1 MNARLSFGNRLLLCL
16 VAPALLFVLALAA
29 ALWGTRTTQAIF
41 RGALQGEVRLAQ
53 SMAEVR
59 AQGLRSGQLMRD
71 ASVSP
76 SDKPARAAALAAVK
90 SFGEAIANSVDFAR
104 GAAFEAAV
112 TELAKRARAHAAL
125 QQKVLELIVENPG
138 EVLMMIMTDES
149 PAWNKLHADLTR
161 IIDEAEASALAAG
174 AAADAGA
181 ARSLAVAAALASLAL
196 FAAAGLAWLLR
207 RTVARELGAEPA
219 QVRAALER
227 IAEGDLRAEL
237 HAPADAEHSLLGVVA
252 TMGAALQ
259 RLVLQVR
266 EASRSIEQASAE
278 VAAGNFDMSQ
288 RTERTAANLQ
298 QTASAMGEL
307 TSNLQQSAS
316 AASTANELAQ
326 SAADVAQ
333 RGGTAVS
340 QVVSTMDEIHE
351 SARRIA
357 DIIGVI
363 DGIAFQTNILALNA
377 AVEAAR
383 AGEQGRGFA
392 VVASEV
398 RSLAQRSAGAAR
410 EIKSLIGTSV
420 DRVASGARLVKD
432 AGQTMN
438 EIVGSVGRVSEVI
451 GRITHATGEQS
462 GGLGRINGSVLQLDE
477 MTQQN
482 AALVEQSAAAAQS
495 LKKQADRLAATVAVF
510 RLAEAPAAH

>member
-1 MNARLSFGNRLLLCL
+1 M
-16 VAPALLFVLALAA
+16 
-29 ALWGTRTTQAIF
+29 
-41 RGALQGEVRLAQ
+41 RLAQ
-53 SMAEVR
+53 SVAELR

-76 SDKPARAAALAAVK
+76 ADKGARAAALAAAK
-90 SFGEAIANSVDFAR
+90 SFGDAVGATVDIAR
-104 GAAFEAAV
+104 GGPFEGAV
-112 TELAKRARAHAAL
+112 AELAKRARAHAAL
-125 QQKVLELIVENPG
+125 QHKVLELIAENPG
-138 EVLMMIMTDES
+138 EVLMTIMNDES
-149 PAWNKLHADLTR
+149 PAWNRLHGELTKVMGEVDVSAR
-161 IIDEAEASALAAG
+161 AASD
-174 AAADAGA
+174 AADSAA
-181 ARSLAVAAALASLAL
+181 ARSLATAAALAALAL
-196 FAAAGLAWLLR
+196 LAAAGLAWLLR
-207 RTVARELGAEPA
+207 RMVARELGADPA
-219 QVRAALER
+219 EVRATLER
-227 IAEGDLRAEL
+227 VAEGDLRAEL
-237 HAPADAEHSLLGVVA
+237 HVPAGAERSLLGGVA
-252 TMGAALQ
+252 TMSAALQ

-266 EASRSIEQASAE
+266 EASQGIEQASAE

-307 TSNLQQSAS
+307 TTNLQQSAS
-316 AASTANELAQ
+316 AASTANGLAQ

-333 RGGTAVS
+333 RGGTVVS
-340 QVVSTMDEIHE
+340 QVVTTMDEIHH

-398 RSLAQRSAGAAR
+398 RGLAQRSAGAAR
-410 EIKSLIGTSV
+410 EIKALIGTSV

-432 AGQTMN
+432 AGQTMD
-438 EIVGSVGRVSEVI
+438 EIVGSVNRVSEVI
-451 GRITHATGEQS
+451 GRITHSTGEQS
-462 GGLGRINGSVLQLDE
+462 DGIGRINGSVVQLDE

-495 LKKQADRLAATVAVF
+495 LKKQADRLAATVALF
-510 RLAEAPAAH
+510 QLAEARAAG